1 MKLNKQ
7 ISNYFAKNRLSLTE
21 RGQSVSRKEK
31 QKIAELRALIPAYE
45 QEKRI
50 FIKCTCQ
57 SSIDDFLVLLQK
69 YVKDN
74 PLPEKKSANV
84 TEQPNTEI

>member
-7 ISNYFAKNRLSLTE
+7 ISNFFAKNGLSLTE
-21 RGQSVSRKEK
+21 KGQSISRKDK
-31 QKIAELRALIPAYE
+31 GKLNELRALIPAFE
-45 QEKRI
+45 QERRV

-57 SSIDDFLVLLQK
+57 SSIDDFIVLLQK

-74 PLPEKKSANV
+74 PLPVKASANV
-84 TEQPNTEI
+84 TEQPDSKV